1 MAKRLRDAEDQV
13 IGRQYGEWSYFK
25 FAEIEAVA
33 AELEAQEAHG
43 LFT

>member
-1 MAKRLRDAEDQV
+1 MATDKELAKRLRNAEDKA

-33 AELEAQEAHG
+33 KELEGRQ
-43 LFT
+43 